1 MANKIIPKRS
11 SVAGKVP
18 AATDLVVG
26 EIAVNLTDR
35 TIFTKD
41 ASNNVVQ
48 LGGGTGG
55 GVSTYLNFDGT
66 LTGTITPR
74 ASSGIASISKT
85 AAGRYA
91 ITFSTAATSA
101 NYIFAGTA
109 IDVAGNPPGTVAI
122 RPGTATVNGCEL
134 NVYLPGLYNG
144 QSIADAA
151 YIHGAFI
158 GT

>member
-11 SVAGKVP
+11 SVAGKAP
-18 AATDLVVG
+18 ATTDLDVG

-35 TIFTKD
+35 KIFTKD
-41 ASNNVVQ
+41 GAGNVVQ
-48 LGGGTGG
+48 LGGSTGG
-55 GVSTYLNFDGT
+55 VGTWLNFDGT

-91 ITFSTAATSA
+91 ITFSTAAASA

-134 NVYLPGLYNG
+134 NVHLPGLYNG
-144 QSIADAA
+144 QSLADAA
-151 YIHGAFI
+151 YIQGAFI
-158 GT
+158 GV

>member
-1 MANKIIPKRS
+1 MANRIIPKRS

-18 AATDLVVG
+18 TAADLSAG

-35 TIFTKD
+35 KMYCKD
-41 ASNNVVQ
+41 TGGTVFQ

-55 GVSTYLNFDGT
+55 IGTWLNFDGT

-85 AAGRYA
+85 DTGRYA
-91 ITFSTAATSA
+91 VTFSVAASSA

-109 IDVAGNPPGTVAI
+109 INTAGGPPGTVAI
-122 RPGTATVNGCEL
+122 RPGSATVNGCEL
-134 NVYLPGLYNG
+134 DVYLPGLYAG
-144 QSIADAA
+144 QSLADAA

-158 GT
+158 GG

>member
-1 MANKIIPKRS
+1 MANKLIAKRS

-18 AATDLVVG
+18 ATTDLDVG
-26 EIAVNLTDR
+26 EIAVNLADR
-35 TIFTKD
+35 KIFTKD
-41 ASNNVVQ
+41 SAGTVVQ
-48 LGGGTGG
+48 LGGSG
-55 GVSTYLNFDGT
+55 GVGTWLNFNGT
-66 LTGTITPR
+66 TTGTITPR
-74 ASSGIASISKT
+74 AASGIATIVRS

-91 ITFSTAATSA
+91 ITFSTAAANA

-134 NVYLPGLYNG
+134 DVYLPGLYTG
-144 QSIADAA
+144 QSLADAA

-158 GT
+158 GL